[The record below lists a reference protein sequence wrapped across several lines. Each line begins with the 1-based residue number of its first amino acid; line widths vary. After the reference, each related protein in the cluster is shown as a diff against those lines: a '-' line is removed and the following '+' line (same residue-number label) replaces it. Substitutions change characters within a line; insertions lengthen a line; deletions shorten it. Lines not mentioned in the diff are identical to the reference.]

1 MRINY
6 VCIKNFRNFK
16 SCEVELGQN
25 VILVG
30 ENKAGKSNFIEA
42 LRLVL
47 DPSLSEMDRRL
58 TEQDFWDGE
67 EPFRNNKVQVTI
79 RLTDFANDPHP
90 DYLPLSL
97 LSGNCIVDPGPNPVA
112 QLTYLYFNSRE
123 LDNPEQ
129 SGPDDYDFKIYPG
142 NNPDDSFNIREF
154 RKNIPL
160 QVISAIRDIA
170 RDTQSWRRS
179 PLRQLVELTGLEVK
193 QLQPFADRVR
203 AVSNDVLDLDPL
215 RSLQDSIRERLKEM
229 VGEIYTIDPQLGL
242 NATTAKALEQDLRLF
257 AEGDKHRTLDRTS
270 LGLQNALHL
279 TLLALFLEKQ
289 QIRRTQLQERF
300 IPIVALEESEAHLHP
315 HLQRLVFN
323 DFFHKAQERKQPVII
338 STHSPHLA
346 GVAKVGDLVLVR
358 NCGNQGGELR
368 SAYSFINNLD
378 PRERKD
384 IDRFLDIT
392 KSEML
397 FSKGVI
403 LVEGDVEMLLV
414 SNFAE
419 ILEKPLDKYGIALCN
434 TYGTHFSLLVTLA
447 HEFGIPFLVL
457 TDGDPEQVYTGL
469 ERGIDTLERIKP
481 TLSAKLK
488 QKYDSGHHDI
498 TRKYLR
504 WSGIF
509 VNDWT
514 LEPTLLEAGLH
525 EELKK
530 AFTELGS
537 EMGVAVRAGSNHID
551 KYLKEPT
558 PENMKNILKSI
569 ADTRWGKGRFAHRLV
584 RHIREKA
591 SALETK
597 ESKEAIV
604 PEYIREGI
612 YYIVKRV
619 EAERSQI

>member
-1 MRINY
+1 
-6 VCIKNFRNFK
+6 
-16 SCEVELGQN
+16 
-25 VILVG
+25 
-30 ENKAGKSNFIEA
+30 
-42 LRLVL
+42 
-47 DPSLSEMDRRL
+47 
-58 TEQDFWDGE
+58 
-67 EPFRNNKVQVTI
+67 
-79 RLTDFANDPHP
+79 
-90 DYLPLSL
+90 
-97 LSGNCIVDPGPNPVA
+97 
-112 QLTYLYFNSRE
+112 
-123 LDNPEQ
+123 
-129 SGPDDYDFKIYPG
+129 
-142 NNPDDSFNIREF
+142 
-154 RKNIPL
+154 
-160 QVISAIRDIA
+160 
-170 RDTQSWRRS
+170 
-179 PLRQLVELTGLEVK
+179 
-193 QLQPFADRVR
+193 
-203 AVSNDVLDLDPL
+203 
-215 RSLQDSIRERLKEM
+215 M

-300 IPIVALEESEAHLHP
+300 IPIVALEEPEAHLHP